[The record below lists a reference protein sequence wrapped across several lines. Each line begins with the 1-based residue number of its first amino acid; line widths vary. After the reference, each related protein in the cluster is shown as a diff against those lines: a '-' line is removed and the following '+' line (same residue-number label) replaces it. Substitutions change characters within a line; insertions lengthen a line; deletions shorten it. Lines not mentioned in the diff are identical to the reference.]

1 MTEQDAKTTP
11 AAENGDTNDLTPSDN
26 KPDGEAEQQQP
37 TPAFS
42 SSSANSSDDDFSKE
56 SGSRATGGENHKQ

>member
-26 KPDGEAEQQQP
+26 KPDGEAEQ
-37 TPAFS
+37 
-42 SSSANSSDDDFSKE
+42 
-56 SGSRATGGENHKQ
+56 